1 MGLKG
6 ILGITKARDKPRND
20 VGDVTYTFM
29 FGQTTNGK
37 PANERIAK
45 YKGNT
50 DLENK
55 MTGLKINTMVIILPI
70 RIKCEWGECNAK
82 EKITMVS

>member
-1 MGLKG
+1 MAEEIATG
-6 ILGITKARDKPRND
+6 AHFFSR
-20 VGDVTYTFM
+20 VTVTW
-29 FGQTTNGK
+29 GK
-37 PANERIAK
+37 R
-45 YKGNT
+45 
-50 DLENK
+50 